1 MRLDKKKIKKF
12 QKISVWILFLCV
24 MILMFLI
31 GAAFGDGEED
41 AFSELM
47 LSLVI
52 PAAIVALVDLIAM
65 FAVQLIV
72 EVKVKGLAATLRG
85 MARDFLL
92 CFGIA
97 EAAGFAISLWRKEAI
112 GIGVF
117 KRVSGIAL
125 AAYVGSYLGRFCT
138 LKISDE

>member
-52 PAAIVALVDLIAM
+52 PGRHASRHGKGFSALLWHR
-65 FAVQLIV
+65 
-72 EVKVKGLAATLRG
+72 RG
-85 MARDFLL
+85 GWIRNFPLEERGDRERRLQ
-92 CFGIA
+92 
-97 EAAGFAISLWRKEAI
+97 AGFGDCPGCLCWQL
-112 GIGVF
+112 
-117 KRVSGIAL
+117 SGAVL
-125 AAYVGSYLGRFCT
+125 HA
-138 LKISDE
+138 

>member
-97 EAAGFAISLWRKEAI
+97 VAVLHA
-112 GIGVF
+112 
-117 KRVSGIAL
+117 
-125 AAYVGSYLGRFCT
+125 
-138 LKISDE
+138 